1 MKSCSARWLLLSAL
15 LVVSTA
21 AAAQENVLLHPDK
34 FYRKFFPHLRI
45 RRPQLDTA
53 YIKTYP
59 NALSV
64 GMHVLSPSVRLNLSP
79 RASEVPAASN
89 LRTSMAD
96 ILGFSASYRFVAA
109 GFAFLLKSGLQK
121 YDTYAPSAYRTATIK
136 FLGSAY
142 SFQFKYI
149 RIKGFTDIGDFNR
162 GADGSYRLRPDMLSK
177 EFQFEGIYNVNWK
190 RYSYA
195 APITFAQ
202 RQVRSQVGLL
212 LKAGAFYNQLSGDS
226 ALITRKQQPY
236 YDPSFANVTTLRR
249 VMVEAGPGVGGNLV
263 FRRRFFVS
271 FVVFSSVNLY
281 FYKYLETSNQK
292 TSGRQAFVFRPEGKA
307 SIGYQSR
314 RIYGGLRFEYD
325 WSNAAL
331 QSIALSTSNRYIG
344 LDFGY
349 RFTAPNVMKKFYRKT
364 MPPGM

>member
-1 MKSCSARWLLLSAL
+1 MKLCRVRRVLLAILLL
-15 LVVSTA
+15 VPTT

-34 FYRKFFPHLRI
+34 FYKKFFPHLHIKRA
-45 RRPQLDTA
+45 PLDTS

-64 GMHVLSPSVRLNLSP
+64 GVHVLSPSVRLNLSP

-89 LRTSMAD
+89 FRTSLGD
-96 ILGFSASYRFVAA
+96 IVGLSASYRFVAA

-121 YDTYAPSAYRTATIK
+121 NDAYTPSAYRTATIK

-149 RIKGFTDIGDFNR
+149 RIKGFTDVGAINR
-162 GADGSYRLRPDMLSK
+162 GIDGAYRFRPDLLSK
-177 EFQFEGIYNVNWK
+177 EFQFEGMYNFNWEK
-190 RYSYA
+190 YSYA
-195 APITFAQ
+195 APITFSQ
-202 RQVRSQVGLL
+202 RQVRTQVGLL

-226 ALITRKQQPY
+226 ALITRTQQPY
-236 YDPSFANVTTLRR
+236 YDATFAHVTTLRR
-249 VMVEAGPGVGGNLV
+249 VMVEAGPGVGGNII

-281 FYKYLETSNQK
+281 VYKYLETTQQK
-292 TSGRQAFVFRPEGKA
+292 ASARQAFVFHPEGRA

-314 RIYGGLRFEYD
+314 RLYGGLRYEYD

-331 QSIALSTSNRYIG
+331 QSIMLATASRYIG
-344 LDFGY
+344 FDFGY
-349 RFTAPNVMKKFYRKT
+349 RFTAPAAMKKFYRKT

>member
-1 MKSCSARWLLLSAL
+1 MKSSRARQVLLSIL

-34 FYRKFFPHLRI
+34 FYRKFFPHWRI
-45 RRPQLDTA
+45 KRAPLDTA
-53 YIKTYP
+53 YIKIYP

-64 GMHVLSPSVRLNLSP
+64 GMHVLSPGVRLNLSP
-79 RASEVPAASN
+79 RASEVPASSN
-89 LRTSMAD
+89 LRTSMGD
-96 ILGFSASYRFVAA
+96 ILGFSASYRYVAA
-109 GFAFLLKSGLQK
+109 GFAFLLKSGLQQNDA
-121 YDTYAPSAYRTATIK
+121 YTPSAYRTATLK

-149 RIKGFTDIGDFNR
+149 RIKGFTDIGAINR
-162 GADGSYRLRPDMLSK
+162 SVDGSYRLRPDVLSK
-177 EFQFEGIYNVNWK
+177 EFQFEGIYNFNWK

-202 RQVRSQVGLL
+202 RQVRSQVGFLF
-212 LKAGAFYNQLSGDS
+212 KAGAFYNQLSGDS
-226 ALITRKQQPY
+226 ALITRTQQPY
-236 YDPSFANVTTLRR
+236 HDPAFANITTLRR

-271 FVVFSSVNLY
+271 FVVFSSLNLY
-281 FYKYLETSNQK
+281 VYKYLENPQQK
-292 TSGRQAFVFRPEGKA
+292 ASARQAFVFHPDGTA

-314 RIYGGLRFEYD
+314 RMYGSLRFEYD
-325 WSNAAL
+325 WSSATL
-331 QSIALSTSNRYIG
+331 QFITLSTVNRYIG
-344 LDFGY
+344 FDLGY
-349 RFTAPNVMKKFYRKT
+349 RFTAPRAMRKFYRKT

>member
-1 MKSCSARWLLLSAL
+1 MKSCSAPWVLLSLLLA
-15 LVVSTA
+15 VPTA

-45 RRPQLDTA
+45 RRPLLDTA

-64 GMHVLSPSVRLNLSP
+64 GVHVLSPGVRLNLSP
-79 RASEVPAASN
+79 RTSEVPAASN
-89 LRTSMAD
+89 FRTSMGD
-96 ILGFSASYRFVAA
+96 ILGFSAGYRFVAA

-121 YDTYAPSAYRTATIK
+121 NDAYTPSAYRTATIK

-149 RIKGFTDIGDFNR
+149 RIKGFTDIGSINR
-162 GADGSYRLRPDMLSK
+162 SLDGSYRLRPDLMSK
-177 EFQFEGIYNVNWK
+177 EFQFEGIYNANWK

-226 ALITRKQQPY
+226 AIITRTQQPY
-236 YDPSFANVTTLRR
+236 YDPAFANITTLRR

-263 FRRRFFVS
+263 FRRSFFVS

-281 FYKYLETSNQK
+281 VYKYLETPQQK
-292 TSGRQAFVFRPEGKA
+292 TSARQAFVFRPEGRA
-307 SIGYQSR
+307 SIGYQSQR
-314 RIYGGLRFEYD
+314 MYGGLRFEYD
-325 WSNAAL
+325 WSRAAL
-331 QSIALSTSNRYIG
+331 QSITLSTANRYIG

-349 RFTAPNVMKKFYRKT
+349 RFTAPRAMKKFYRKT